1 MTELEQGTLFAER
14 YEIRRRLGSG
24 SIGQAY
30 LTEDVIRQEPVVVR
44 LVYKDLV
51 DDAGGFDG
59 LIPILRKISS
69 INHPGIMRVNDF
81 NQWQGLV
88 YLTTEHLSGKPL
100 FDYCQTLEKGPSVD
114 KLKLWLS
121 ELGETL
127 AWGELT
133 MGHLGI
139 KPANIWIQHDGTL
152 KLADYGLA
160 ALIPFEK
167 RKATAVARGNSI
179 YLAPE
184 IFEENIDNA
193 FSTDQFALGQVFG
206 GLLETASQR
215 SNPKSPHA
223 SDSSQLLGEIVNTLI
238 ARNPNDRYQS
248 AEAFREEIQS
258 LKTPNKSGTPRVI
271 RVLGKFIPS
280 RRRLAVFLA
289 ITGVLA
295 LLPSTLVWL
304 QGVQTDKRERRND
317 LTELQSSWR
326 EHHSKRMQFL
336 AKFPRSVPES
346 KEIWTALDPIN
357 ETRWL
362 SEHEAVNLLHQSWSD
377 AQFVQR
383 TGTLRKQLADFRE
396 TFRTVKESASSVR
409 DLRRLSQQLTKIHTQ
424 HPTSLS
430 DPLPSIDQAI
440 REIETK
446 AERGL
451 FVRAA
456 TLAKEWLT
464 IVNDYFDVELIRIQE
479 QAYASKERWHSMLAQ
494 ANLPTTD
501 PINLIQERLANA
513 ITATKQGAFP
523 EAIDNYS
530 QVIET
535 YGRWIDDWNRLP
547 ELASNHWMNS
557 LGMRFVKI
565 GKFKAS
571 IWETRILDFAIYI
584 DESGADARLGWRH
597 ESEKPHVT
605 PLHPVASLDDFDAN
619 GFCIWLTHRERELG
633 LITSDHEYR
642 LPHDHEWSRMAG
654 LVDEEGIDPHE
665 RHLTMRDHWPWG
677 SRSQKPDNAG
687 NYFSNPNTTMDNWHP
702 TQDPYLQS
710 SPVASFAPNAAGL
723 YDIGGNVWEFT
734 TDKMNIE
741 EKDQPNAGR
750 SIRGASW
757 RTISSEAMR
766 TSYRLGRRNGRE
778 DIGFRCILAPTN
790 QQQDTPSNTS
800 LTKPHRQ
807 DG

>member
-1 MTELEQGTLFAER
+1 MIELELGTLFAER

-24 SIGQAY
+24 SIGQVY

-51 DDAGGFDG
+51 DDAGGFEG

-81 NQWQGLV
+81 NQWQGLI

-100 FDYCQTLEKGPSVD
+100 FDYCQTLEKGPAVD
-114 KLKLWLS
+114 SLKLWLS
-121 ELGETL
+121 DLGKTL
-127 AWGELT
+127 AWGEHT

-160 ALIPFEK
+160 ALIPLEK

-184 IFEENIDNA
+184 IFEENVDNA

-206 GLLETASQR
+206 ELLEASSQR
-215 SNPKSPHA
+215 NSHESPGT
-223 SDSSQLLGEIVNTLI
+223 SDSSQQLGEIINTLI
-238 ARNPNDRYQS
+238 ARNPDNRYQS

-258 LKTPNKSGTPRVI
+258 LTTRNKSGTPRAI
-271 RVLGKFIPS
+271 RLLEKLMPS
-280 RRRLAVFLA
+280 RRQLAVIIA
-289 ITGVLA
+289 ITGVLT
-295 LLPSTLVWL
+295 LFPSTLVWL
-304 QGVQTDKRERRND
+304 QGVKTDKRERRND
-317 LTELQSSWR
+317 LTELQSVWR

-336 AKFPRSVPES
+336 AQFPRSAPES

-362 SEHEAVNLLHQSWSD
+362 SEHEAVNLLHPSWSD
-377 AQFVQR
+377 AQFAQR
-383 TGTLRKQLADFRE
+383 TGTLRKRLAEFRE
-396 TFRTVKESASSVR
+396 TFRTVEESAISLQA
-409 DLRRLSQQLTKIHTQ
+409 LRRLSEQLTKIRTQ

-451 FVRAA
+451 FVRSA
-456 TLAKEWLT
+456 TLSKEWLT
-464 IVNDYFDVELIRIQE
+464 MVNDYLDTELNRIQKL
-479 QAYASKERWHSMLAQ
+479 AYESREHWHSMLVQ

-501 PINLIQERLANA
+501 PINQVQGRLEDAMTDTN
-513 ITATKQGAFP
+513 QRAFP
-523 EAIDNYS
+523 EAIDNYFH
-530 QVIET
+530 VIKT
-535 YGRWIDDWNRLP
+535 YGRWIVDWNRLP
-547 ELASNHWMNS
+547 ELASHHWVNS
-557 LGMRFVKI
+557 LGMRFVEI
-565 GKFKAS
+565 GEFKAS
-571 IWETRILDFAIYI
+571 IWETRILDFAIYVN
-584 DESGADARLGWRH
+584 ESGADARLGWRH
-597 ESEKPHVT
+597 ESEKPLVT

-619 GFCIWLTHRERELG
+619 GFCIWLTHHERELG

-654 LVDEEGIDPHE
+654 LIDEEGIDPRD
-665 RHLTMRDHWPWG
+665 RHLMMRDHWPWG
-677 SRSQKPDNAG
+677 SRSQRPANAG
-687 NYFSNPNTTMDNWHP
+687 NYFSNPKTTMDNWHP
-702 TQDPYLQS
+702 TEDPYPQS

-734 TDKMNIE
+734 RDKIAIA
-741 EKDQPNAGR
+741 EKDHPNAGR

-766 TSYRLGRRNGRE
+766 TSYRLARRHGRE

-790 QQQDTPSNTS
+790 QQQNNPSGKS
-800 LTKPHRQ
+800 LTKPQQQ